1 MKYQTAVKL
10 LKKRAEDFYGKDFDW
25 LVDSISYAYKV
36 AGHSNESMKI
46 TEAYKVYIR
55 G

>member
-10 LKKRAEDFYGKDFDW
+10 LKKRAEDFYGRDFDW
-25 LVDSISYAYKV
+25 LVDLISDDYEV
-36 AGHSNESMKI
+36 LGHSTETLKV